1 MAYFGGDY
9 PLDRERRMDKLFEIE
24 EQFGED
30 VFDEASDIIIGG
42 ADEDYFM
49 DLVFRL
55 GRALP
60 RAARTAERGRLKLK
74 RPSEKYFQTAFQM
87 FA

>member
-1 MAYFGGDY
+1 MKLPKTYAALHSAIAYFGRAY

-30 VFDEASDIIIGG
+30 VFDEANDIIIGG

-49 DLVFRL
+49 DLVL
-55 GRALP
+55 ADLDALY
-60 RAARTAERGRLKLK
+60 RERPELL
-74 RPSEKYFQTAFQM
+74 EEAV
-87 FA
+87 